1 MSWVLPVVI
10 VFLAGILT
18 GLTGF
23 GFSVL
28 SVPLLLLLFTPHEV
42 VVIALGLVPVTSAV
56 LLLSP
61 GLRGRIRLRT
71 VATLTGFSVLGL
83 PVGIVLFEY
92 FDPLWV
98 TGLTGIVLV
107 GYAVYG
113 LKGSRTLAIRR
124 RWVAPSG
131 VLGGI
136 LATSTGLSGP
146 AVAMYV
152 HGRRVSPREQ
162 AATMAAYVG
171 AISVLGL
178 GLLTLRG
185 AVSLQDLQPVA
196 KLAAGAVAGTVVGRW
211 WATRQHATIDRLTLV
226 ALGFMGLLTLARSV
240 ITWMENGSWV

>member
-18 GLTGF
+18 GVTGF

-28 SVPLLLLLFTPHEV
+28 SVPLLLLVFPPHEV
-42 VVIALGLVPVTSAV
+42 VVIALCLVPVTSAV
-56 LLLSP
+56 LLLWP
-61 GLRGRIRLRT
+61 GLRGRIRVRT
-71 VATLTGFSVLGL
+71 VASLTAFSVLGL
-83 PVGIVLFEY
+83 PLGIILFEH

-98 TGLTGIVLV
+98 TGLIGVVLV
-107 GYAVYG
+107 AYAGYG
-113 LKGSRTLAIRR
+113 LRADGTLTIGR

-152 HGRRVSPREQ
+152 HGRRVSVREQ

-171 AISVLGL
+171 LISVLGL
-178 GLLTLRG
+178 ALLAVRG
-185 AVSLQDLQPVA
+185 AVSIDDLKPVA
-196 KLAAGAVAGTVVGRW
+196 KLAAGAVAGTLVGRW
-211 WATRQHATIDRLTLV
+211 WAAKQHETIERLTLV
-226 ALGFMGLLTLARSV
+226 ALGLMGLLTLTRSV
-240 ITWMENGSWV
+240 ITWMERGSWV

>member
-28 SVPLLLLLFTPHEV
+28 SVPLLLLVFTPHEV
-42 VVIALGLVPVTSAV
+42 VVIALCLVPVTSAV
-56 LLLSP
+56 LLLAP
-61 GLRGRIRLRT
+61 GLRERVRVRT
-71 VATLTGFSVLGL
+71 VASLTGFSVLGL
-83 PVGIVLFEY
+83 PLGIVLFEH

-113 LKGSRTLAIRR
+113 LRRSRTLAIRR

-152 HGRRVSPREQ
+152 HGRRVSSREQ

-171 AISVLGL
+171 VISVLGL
-178 GLLTLRG
+178 GLLAARG
-185 AVSLQDLQPVA
+185 AVSVEDLKPVA
-196 KLAAGAVAGTVVGRW
+196 KLAAGAVAGTLVGRW
-211 WATRQHATIDRLTLV
+211 WADRKHATIDRVTLV
-226 ALGFMGLLTLARSV
+226 ALGFMGVLTLARSV
-240 ITWMENGSWV
+240 ITWIEKGSWV